1 MRIAVAEGPIT
12 ADDLLA
18 DWLVVTEEARL
29 TIDGRGDSSP
39 SVRLGMTPACHPERS
54 EGAPA
59 DARLLGA
66 VVWRLGAGAYRRYLL
81 GELDAHAVADGV
93 FELGTRSNLALDV
106 AAELL
111 PRRGG
116 DALERAAFALLFAA
130 GEPQEGLAAFLE
142 KRAPRFR

>member
-1 MRIAVAEGPIT
+1 MRIAVAQGPIT
-12 ADDLLA
+12 ADDVLA

-29 TIDGRGDSSP
+29 TIDASLAGP
-39 SVRLGMTPACHPERS
+39 L
-54 EGAPA
+54 
-59 DARLLGA
+59 
-66 VVWRLGAGAYRRYLL
+66 VWRLGVGAYWRYLL
-81 GELDAHAVADGV
+81 GELDARAVADGT
-93 FELGTRSNLALDV
+93 FELGTRSKLALDV

-142 KRAPRFR
+142 KRAPRF

>member
-1 MRIAVAEGPIT
+1 MRIAVGEGTIT

-29 TIDGRGDSSP
+29 TIDASLAGP
-39 SVRLGMTPACHPERS
+39 L
-54 EGAPA
+54 
-59 DARLLGA
+59 
-66 VVWRLGAGAYRRYLL
+66 VWRLGVGAYRRYLL
-81 GELDAHAVADGV
+81 GELDAHAVADGI
-93 FELGTRSNLALDV
+93 FELDTRSELALHV

-142 KRAPRFR
+142 KRTPRFNPLIR

>member
-1 MRIAVAEGPIT
+1 MRIAFADGPIT

-18 DWLVVTEEARL
+18 DWLVVTKRATL
-29 TIDGRGDSSP
+29 ALDP
-39 SVRLGMTPACHPERS
+39 SLAGP
-54 EGAPA
+54 
-59 DARLLGA
+59 L
-66 VVWRLGAGAYRRYLL
+66 VWRLGGSAYRRYLL
-81 GELDAHAVADGV
+81 GELDARAVADGR
-93 FELGTRSNLALDV
+93 FDLGARSELALGV

-142 KRAPRFR
+142 KRPPRFR

>member
-1 MRIAVAEGPIT
+1 MAPLIRPRFAWPPSPRKRGEGSRT

-18 DWLVVTEEARL
+18 DWLVVGDSATL
-29 TIDGRGDSSP
+29 TIDAT
-39 SVRLGMTPACHPERS
+39 LA
-54 EGAPA
+54 GA
-59 DARLLGA
+59 L
-66 VVWRLGAGAYRRYLL
+66 VWRLGASAYRRYLL
-81 GELDAHAVADGV
+81 GELDAHAVDDGP
-93 FELGTRSNLALDV
+93 FDLGARSKLALDI

-142 KRAPRFR
+142 KRKARFGRMAE

>member
-1 MRIAVAEGPIT
+1 MKIAVADGPIT

-18 DWLVVTEEARL
+18 DWLVVTERATL
-29 TIDGRGDSSP
+29 A
-39 SVRLGMTPACHPERS
+39 V
-54 EGAPA
+54 
-59 DARLLGA
+59 DASLAGPLL
-66 VVWRLGAGAYRRYLL
+66 WRLGPSAYKRYLL
-81 GELDAHAVADGV
+81 GELDARAVADGT
-93 FELGTRSNLALDV
+93 FERGDRSTLALDV

-142 KRAPRFR
+142 KRRPRFPSS

>member
-1 MRIAVAEGPIT
+1 MRIAVADGAIT

-18 DWLVVTEEARL
+18 EWLVVTERAML
-29 TIDGRGDSSP
+29 TVDAS
-39 SVRLGMTPACHPERS
+39 LA
-54 EGAPA
+54 GA
-59 DARLLGA
+59 LL
-66 VVWRLGAGAYRRYLL
+66 WRLGVGAYRRYLL
-81 GELDAHAVADGV
+81 GELDARAVADGV
-93 FELGTRSNLALDV
+93 FEHDGRSTLALDV

-142 KRAPRFR
+142 KRRPRF

>member
-1 MRIAVAEGPIT
+1 MRIAIAEGTIT

-29 TIDGRGDSSP
+29 TIDASLAGP
-39 SVRLGMTPACHPERS
+39 L
-54 EGAPA
+54 
-59 DARLLGA
+59 
-66 VVWRLGAGAYRRYLL
+66 VWRLGAGAYRRYLL
-81 GELDAHAVADGV
+81 GELDARAVADGI
-93 FELGTRSNLALDV
+93 FELDTRSELALHV

-130 GEPQEGLAAFLE
+130 GEAQEGLAAFLE
-142 KRAPRFR
+142 KRTPRFNPLIR